1 MLPPPIRETADIIK
15 KLPGIGPRQA
25 LRCAFYILRNPG
37 MRQDLKLV
45 LGKIESVK
53 NCSFCF
59 RGIHLAPN
67 ATDSICSICR
77 DIKRDKNSMCI
88 VEEDIDLEQLEKAG
102 AFDGQYFV
110 LGGRLSLSQ
119 DPRSLRVNELKQRII
134 KDKNLKE
141 IIMAMSPTA
150 EGNAAFLWLKQ
161 EILSASADASQ
172 IKITRLGI
180 GMPSGGEIEYADE
193 ETLRGALE
201 NRN

>member
-1 MLPPPIRETADIIK
+1 MLPSPIRETADIIK

-25 LRCAFYILRNPG
+25 LRCAFYILRNPAI
-37 MRQDLKLV
+37 RQDLKLV
-45 LGKIESVK
+45 LDKIESVK
-53 NCSFCF
+53 NCSICF
-59 RGIHLAPN
+59 RYIHLAPN
-67 ATDSICSICR
+67 AADSTCSICR
-77 DIKRDKNSMCI
+77 DIERDKNSLCV
-88 VEEDIDLEQLEKAG
+88 VEEDVDLEQLEKAG
-102 AFDGQYFV
+102 AFGGQYFV
-110 LGGRLSLSQ
+110 LGGRLSLNQ
-119 DPRSLRVNELKQRII
+119 DPRALRINELKQRAL
-134 KDKNLKE
+134 KDKDLKE

-161 EILSASADASQ
+161 EILSASDNTAQ